1 MRLVERRHLPALFAV
16 VALLVTGCGSGSDLP
31 ATSSSTD
38 SAGAPASA
46 SGTVSVVMKSLDFSP
61 STVHARV
68 GQTVTWTNE
77 DEAPHNVTY
86 ISGPRFR
93 SSQRQMPIGKRFSI
107 HLTEAGTIHYV
118 CTLHPWMRASVIV
131 SG

>member
-1 MRLVERRHLPALFAV
+1 MRLAERRHAPAVLAV
-16 VALLVTGCGSGSDLP
+16 AALLIAGCGSGSDLP
-31 ATSSSTD
+31 ASSTQD
-38 SAGAPASA
+38 AGAPTGA

-61 STVHARV
+61 LTVRARV

-86 ISGPRFR
+86 VSGPRFG
-93 SSQRQMPIGKRFSI
+93 SSQQRLAIGKQFSI
-107 HLTEAGTIHYV
+107 HLTEAGTIRYI
-118 CTLHPWMRASVIV
+118 CTLHPWMRASIIV